1 MKKSV
6 KLKITLWI
14 TGLVA
19 LLTVVL
25 VSMALFISNY
35 VATETIMERME
46 YVVRGNI
53 KHIQATDTTPVIDEE
68 FLYYQNGISTLV
80 YSRNGSLLAGQLP
93 VNFKTAADF
102 ENGIIRTVESGDN
115 KFIVLDMWLPY
126 NLETGFWIRGISDVP
141 DMDYLA
147 RYLLMVSA
155 ITLPVFTLLAALGS
169 WLIIR
174 KSFRPLD
181 RINAT
186 AKAINE
192 AKDLSGRINLTE
204 GDDEFS
210 YLADNFDD
218 MLSRLESSFE
228 AEKQFT
234 ADASHELRTPVAV
247 IKSACEYG
255 RKYDETA
262 EEHAETLAVIGRQ
275 ADKMSALINQLL
287 SMTRM
292 EQGTEKFTFEQL
304 NLSEIVKEF
313 CAEAD
318 WEKYN
323 IKVFC
328 DEKVAVKADKALLQ
342 RLLYNLVE
350 NAVKYGRE
358 DGEISVS
365 VTEKGNSAVLTV
377 KDEGEGIPAEHIE
390 KIWNRFYQADP
401 SRNNDSSGAGLGLSI
416 VQQIARLH
424 GGFMTV
430 ESTVGKGSAFSLHLP
445 LIRE

>member
-318 WEKYN
+318 WKKYN

-377 KDEGEGIPAEHIE
+377 KDEGEGIPPEHIE